1 MDKSQVDAIIVAQF
15 FVSQSLFSEI
25 DTSIK
30 MIKKFLGIND
40 ADYKHSQID
49 LGAFQK
55 LLCRPI
61 FKQSLLD
68 VIQEIEEKHGDV
80 AESGGEKIEG
90 EALGQQI
97 LQFQRSLI
105 LDFVKEKLQRN
116 LGKIEPPLKQLSSTM
131 GKNIVN
137 AISKRHLAKDKM
149 YFK

>member
-15 FVSQSLFSEI
+15 FVNQSLFSEI

-40 ADYKHSQID
+40 ADYEHAQID

-68 VIQEIEEKHGDV
+68 VIREIEEKHGDV
-80 AESGGEKIEG
+80 AEPGGEKIEG

-105 LDFVKEKLQRN
+105 LEFVKEKLQRN
-116 LGKIEPPLKQLSSTM
+116 LGKIEPPLK
-131 GKNIVN
+131 
-137 AISKRHLAKDKM
+137 
-149 YFK
+149 